1 MYTCVFDPT
10 TDYIVNYSLCTY
22 KGGLSG
28 TRDCR
33 GVFFVNV
40 THESQ
45 IMREGRRGTDPEI
58 PSQLKTRNPELKKT
72 RNPEV
77 PKFEKRIIVSRKG
90 QSRNPELKNTRSRSP
105 DKGPILPQII
115 VP

>member
-58 PSQLKTRNPELKKT
+58 PSLKTRNPEI
-72 RNPEV
+72 P
-77 PKFEKRIIVSRKG
+77 G
-90 QSRNPELKNTRSRSP
+90 LKNTKSRGP
-105 DKGPILPQII
+105 EIRKKNYRIPKGSIPKSRA
-115 VP
+115 